1 MEINF
6 YTLEYTKQAVKDIQL
21 LKTAKLDI
29 KAEKLSKELQCDPYP
44 LNSKQLYWDLK
55 GRRSIRINLQHRLV
69 YEVIEEKKIVKVL
82 SMWGHYD

>member
-21 LKTAKLDI
+21 LKAAKLDI
-29 KAEKLSKELQCDPYP
+29 KAEKLSKELQRNPYP

-55 GRRSIRINLQHRLV
+55 GKRSIRINLQHRLV
-69 YEVIEEKKIVKVL
+69 YEVIEEKKIVKML
-82 SMWGHYD
+82 SMWSHYE